1 MDERKYSISSV
12 QLFFILFSYVFSGLF
27 IYSDGVFFPV
37 ILTCIF
43 LASMCVVARLIT
55 NGFDS
60 SKEFFS
66 SVFGKTAPALRII
79 CAVFVSFSLIGT
91 LFEFSN
97 DVSLV
102 YGGNISVVFIVVAGI
117 AVFSVWNGFY
127 RAARFSELCLFSVL
141 SILLVSL
148 FSGGGGKFDFSFD
161 TNAVM
166 SSFHCMGNV
175 AVIFSLYLS
184 CITEKDEIMS
194 EFMRNGS
201 FHPSPLASG
210 IIAVFSAGILYIFV
224 NLMAM
229 SGENLLISFFSWF
242 LSVTRIFAFSICICD
257 LCGIPQR
264 KAPEEKRKGVFF
276 AAVLFIFSILVYGYV
291 PSGIILESE
300 SVFDLIFP
308 CALFAFLIFKGVAQ
322 KDKA

>member
-66 SVFGKTAPALRII
+66 SVFGKTAPVLRII

-102 YGGNISVVFIVVAGI
+102 YGGNISVVFIVVTGI

-161 TNAVM
+161 TSTVM
-166 SSFHCMGNV
+166 SSFDCIGNV

-184 CITEKDEIMS
+184 CITEKDEKMS
-194 EFMRNGS
+194 DFMRNGE
-201 FHPSPLASG
+201 FHPSPVASG
-210 IIAVFSAGILYIFV
+210 IIAVFSAGLLYIFV

-229 SGENLLISFFSWF
+229 SGENILISFFSWF
-242 LSVTRIFAFSICICD
+242 LSVTRIFAFSLCICD
-257 LCGIPQR
+257 LCGIPQMISSG
-264 KAPEEKRKGVFF
+264 EKRKGVFF
-276 AAVLFIFSILVYGYV
+276 AAVLFIFSVLVYGYV
-291 PSGIILESE
+291 PGGIILESE
-300 SVFDLIFP
+300 TVFDLIFP
-308 CALFAFLIFKGVAQ
+308 CAVFAFLILKGVAQ
-322 KDKA
+322 KDNA

>member
-66 SVFGKTAPALRII
+66 SVFGKTAPVLRII

-97 DVSLV
+97 DISLV
-102 YGGNISVVFIVVAGI
+102 YGGNISVVFIVVSGI

-161 TNAVM
+161 TSAVM
-166 SSFHCMGNV
+166 SSFDCIGNV

-184 CITEKDEIMS
+184 CITEKDENMS

-229 SGENLLISFFSWF
+229 SGENLLISFFSLF
-242 LSVTRIFAFSICICD
+242 LSVTRIFAFSLCICD
-257 LCGIPQR
+257 LFGIPQM
-264 KAPEEKRKGVFF
+264 ASSGEKRKGVFF
-276 AAVLFIFSILVYGYV
+276 AAVLFIFSVLVYGYV
-291 PSGIILESE
+291 PGGIILESE
-300 SVFDLIFP
+300 TVFDLIFP
-308 CALFAFLIFKGVAQ
+308 CAVFAFLILRGVAQ
-322 KDKA
+322 KDNA